1 MNHFKTQVAELLERK
16 FECKMDVENQTFENF
31 HGMVGDVPDQAECE
45 YQPVSSRALYFV
57 LVIKI

>member
-45 YQPVSSRALYFV
+45 YQPFS
-57 LVIKI
+57 